1 MTTLAERTIA
11 ALRAEYDE
19 LAKIASTLSP
29 EQLTGP
35 SGADE
40 WTVAQVFSHLGSGAE
55 ITLAGFRAGTGAA
68 EAPGPDFNQSV
79 WDRWNAMSPQDQL
92 AGWLAGDAEL
102 IAAFEG
108 LTPDQH
114 ATLKLKTFLPDP
126 VPVALFAGLRLNE
139 SSLHSWDIRVA
150 VDPAAG
156 LGAETAELLAE
167 LYAGDLS
174 FLLGFIGK
182 LDALSVP
189 AVVDVDGSPY
199 SLVLDGQARVATGAA
214 EPTATFTGPL
224 EAALRLIAGRLTP
237 AHTAAGTTVTGNV
250 TLDDLRRV
258 FPGY

>member
-55 ITLAGFRAGTGAA
+55 ITLAGFRASTGAGDT
-68 EAPGPDFNQSV
+68 PGPDFNQGV

-92 AGWLAGDAEL
+92 SGWLAGDAEL
-102 IAAFEG
+102 IAAFEA
-108 LTPDQH
+108 LTPEQH
-114 ATLKLKTFLPDP
+114 ETLKLKTFLPDP
-126 VPVALFAGLRLNE
+126 VPVPLFAGLRLNE
-139 SSLHSWDIRVA
+139 TVLHGWDIRVA

-156 LGAETAELLAE
+156 LAPAAAELLAE
-167 LYAGDLS
+167 HYAGDLS

-182 LDALSVP
+182 LDALTAP
-189 AVVDVDGSPY
+189 AVVAIDGTPY
-199 SLVLDGQARVATGAA
+199 TLVLDGQARVTDVAT

-224 EAALRLIAGRLTP
+224 ESAVRLVAGRL
-237 AHTAAGTTVTGNV
+237 AGAGSAVTGNV
-250 TLDDLRRV
+250 SLDDLRRV